1 MPTRSGGSSSRTMPN
16 ASGKGAPAAPC
27 RARAAISTPI
37 ESGSAAP
44 TVPTVPTAK
53 IIFSQRVPP
62 FPPVP

>member
-37 ESGSAAP
+37 ESASAA
-44 TVPTVPTAK
+44 PTVPTAK
-53 IIFSQRVPP
+53 IIITITRRRFLP
-62 FPPVP
+62 